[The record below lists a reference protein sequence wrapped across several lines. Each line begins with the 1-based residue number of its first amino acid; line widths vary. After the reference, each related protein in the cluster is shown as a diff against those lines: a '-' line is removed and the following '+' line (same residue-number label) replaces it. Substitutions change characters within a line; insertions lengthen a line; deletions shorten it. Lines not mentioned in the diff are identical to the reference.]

1 MKFERDPAKADANVR
16 RHGITFEQAKQVF
29 ADPLAMEMLDDAAE
43 EERWRLLGRAAAGI
57 LMVVY
62 TERAGRIRIISARP
76 AEKREREAYLD
87 QA

>member
-1 MKFERDPAKADANVR
+1 
-16 RHGITFEQAKQVF
+16 
-29 ADPLAMEMLDDAAE
+29 MEMLDDAAE
-43 EERWRLLGRAAAGI
+43 EERWRLLGRAVAGI